1 MNITNETKAKVFAQ
15 YIGQNIQWGDSR
27 NRIIT
32 MRLNGDEIDK
42 TSRGELNYLELPKK
56 LILKPFS
63 AITDEDALDVAKFL
77 WPNNTEYQKAYDG
90 KYYVDNLFNEDFE
103 MYSPNSITI
112 YQILQSKGY
121 DLPHYLLGGKTLHEA
136 GLAIYETQK

>member
-15 YIGQNIQWGDSR
+15 YLGHNIYWQAIIGTLNAHNLVGASSPIEDA
-27 NRIIT
+27 
-32 MRLNGDEIDK
+32 RL
-42 TSRGELNYLELPKK
+42 L
-56 LILKPFS
+56 LKPLS
-63 AITDEDALDVAKFL
+63 AISDEDALDVAKFL

-121 DLPHYLLGGKTLHEA
+121 DLPNYLLGGKTLHEA